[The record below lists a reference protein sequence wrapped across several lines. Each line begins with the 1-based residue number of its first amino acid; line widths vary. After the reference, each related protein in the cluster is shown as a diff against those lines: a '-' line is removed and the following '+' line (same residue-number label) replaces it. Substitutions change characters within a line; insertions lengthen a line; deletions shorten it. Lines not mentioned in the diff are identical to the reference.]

1 MFISEQQ
8 MLLQIFFFYMI
19 LLFRHILTGV
29 KLMFSYLSVFRSS
42 IENLITYLK
51 AQILHIKKC
60 FWQETRVWL
69 HLPVVTQSSANNDR
83 LG

>member
-8 MLLQIFFFYMI
+8 MLLQIFFLHDFTFQTYTNWCQI
-19 LLFRHILTGV
+19 NVFLSFGVQKQYWKSNHLF
-29 KLMFSYLSVFRSS
+29 
-42 IENLITYLK
+42 K
-51 AQILHIKKC
+51 AQIPHIKKC

-69 HLPVVTQSSANNDR
+69 HLPVVAQSSANNDR

>member
-8 MLLQIFFFYMI
+8 MLLQIFFYMI

-60 FWQETRVWL
+60 FWQATKSVASF
-69 HLPVVTQSSANNDR
+69 TCSNSK
-83 LG
+83 